1 MKHYYFFIPLIS
13 LFLINCGQQKVL
25 KTISMNELN
34 IFRTAFDGKGCKNEI
49 KVFSNMKDFDEFQ
62 KSLIIP
68 GQRNAPL
75 EIIDFSNKNIA
86 VICKEDIDRYE
97 ISELTSSSKKNI
109 LKLHQYKDEAD
120 KSINL
125 FFIEIPKEIN
135 YLTLEY

>member
-1 MKHYYFFIPLIS
+1 
-13 LFLINCGQQKVL
+13 
-25 KTISMNELN
+25 MNELN
-34 IFRTAFDGKGCKNEI
+34 IFRTGFDGKGCKNEV
-49 KVFSNMKDFDEFQ
+49 KVFTNMKDFDEFQ

-109 LKLHQYKDEAD
+109 LRLHQYKDEAD
-120 KSINL
+120 RSINL